1 MDKMPLDK
9 GATLI
14 IDRFRGAGYE
24 ANVVGGAVRNHI
36 LGIPL
41 TDIDIAASALPTET
55 VRLFADHRVIE
66 TGIKHGTVTILAEGS
81 SYEVTTYRTDGDYLD
96 NRHPDSVTFT
106 RSLGEDLARRD
117 FTVNAM
123 AYNPYDGITDL
134 FGGREDVA
142 ARLIRAVGDS
152 ETRFRE
158 DALRILRALRFASVL
173 GFDIEENTSLA
184 IRKTAP
190 LLDNV
195 SRERVYAEWVKL
207 IGGDGAYNIISAYP
221 DVIGIAI
228 PELAVITLPNRERFL
243 SQPAAV
249 RALALFFGSCTD
261 PVSSFD
267 TAMTVLHTDTKTRK
281 NGVAALEILKKY
293 NLSLQNELH
302 TALYRH
308 GAEATA
314 LAVGL
319 AYTVDRLDGEAYGA
333 ATAALATAPITSLSD
348 LAVGGGDMIAI
359 GLRGQAIGAILDI
372 LALAVICGECENEKT
387 ALINYAKSNINAE

>member
-9 GATLI
+9 GAALI

-41 TDIDIAASALPTET
+41 SDIDIAASALPTET
-55 VRLFADHRVIE
+55 VSLFSDHRVIE

-134 FGGREDVA
+134 FGGRGDVA
-142 ARLIRAVGDS
+142 AKLIRAVGDP

-207 IGGDGAYNIISAYP
+207 VGGDGAYNIISAYP
-221 DVIGIAI
+221 DVITIAI
-228 PELAVITLPNRERFL
+228 PELSGIALPDGERFL

-249 RALALFFGSCTD
+249 RTLALFFASCTD

-267 TAMTVLHTDTKTRK
+267 AAMTTLHTDTKTRK
-281 NGVAALEILKKY
+281 NGIAALEIVGNY
-293 NLSLQNELH
+293 NLALHGDVH

-308 GAEATA
+308 GTDATR
-314 LAVGL
+314 LAIGL
-319 AYTVDRLDGEAYGA
+319 AYTVGCIDLGQYTASMS
-333 ATAALATAPITSLSD
+333 ATETAPITALSD

-359 GLRGQAIGAILDI
+359 GLRGQGIGIMLDR
-372 LALAVICGECENEKT
+372 LALAVINGVCENERDALVNFAKT
-387 ALINYAKSNINAE
+387 NINAE

>member
-41 TDIDIAASALPTET
+41 SDIDIAASALPAET
-55 VRLFADHRVIE
+55 VALFADHRVIE

-96 NRHPDSVTFT
+96 NRHPDSVSFT
-106 RSLGEDLARRD
+106 RSLSEDLARRD

-134 FGGREDVA
+134 FGGVGDVN
-142 ARLIRAVGDS
+142 ARLIRAVGDP

-173 GFDIEENTSLA
+173 GFDIEEGTSLA
-184 IRKTAP
+184 VHKTAP

-195 SRERVYAEWVKL
+195 SRERVYAEWIKL
-207 IGGDGAYNIISAYP
+207 VGGDAAYDVISAYP
-221 DVIGIAI
+221 DVITTAI
-228 PELAVITLPNRERFL
+228 PQLLDIALPVKERFL

-249 RALALFFGSCTD
+249 RTLSLFFSSCTD

-267 TAMTVLHTDTKTRK
+267 SAMTVLHTDTKTRK
-281 NGVAALEILKKY
+281 NGICALEIIEKY
-293 NLSLQNELH
+293 NLSMKNEVH

-308 GAEATA
+308 GTDATR

-319 AYTVDRLDGEAYGA
+319 AYTVGSIDADGY
-333 ATAALATAPITSLSD
+333 TAAISATESAPVTKLSD

-359 GLRGQAIGAILDI
+359 GLRGQGIGAMLDR
-372 LALAVICGECENEKT
+372 LAIAVINGVCENERN
-387 ALINYAKSNINAE
+387 ALVNFAKININAE

>member
-14 IDRFRGAGYE
+14 IDRFRSAGFE

-41 TDIDIAASALPTET
+41 SDIDIAASALPTET
-55 VRLFADHRVIE
+55 VTLFSDHRVIE
-66 TGIKHGTVTILAEGS
+66 TGIKHGTVTILADGS

-96 NRHPDSVTFT
+96 NRHPESVSFT
-106 RSLGEDLARRD
+106 RSLSEDLARRD

-134 FGGREDVA
+134 FGGVA
-142 ARLIRAVGDS
+142 DINARLIRAVGDP

-173 GFDIEENTSLA
+173 GFDIEGNTATA

-195 SRERVYAEWVKL
+195 SRERVYVEWVKL
-207 IGGDGAYNIISAYP
+207 VGGDGAYDILSAYP
-221 DVIGIAI
+221 DVITVAI
-228 PELAVITLPNRERFL
+228 PQLSDITLPDKERFL
-243 SQPAAV
+243 TQPAAV
-249 RALALFFGSCTD
+249 RTLALFFASCTD

-267 TAMTVLHTDTKTRK
+267 AAMTKLHTDTKTRK
-281 NGVAALEILKKY
+281 NGIAALEIVENY
-293 NLSLQNELH
+293 NLSLQNGVH
-302 TALYRH
+302 NAIYRH
-308 GAEATA
+308 GIDATR
-314 LAVGL
+314 LAIGL
-319 AYTVDRLDGEAYGA
+319 AYTVGKLDGAEY
-333 ATAALATAPITSLSD
+333 TAAMSALETAPITTLSD
-348 LAVGGGDMIAI
+348 LAVGGGDMIALGIKGKEI
-359 GLRGQAIGAILDI
+359 GLMLDR
-372 LALAVICGECENEKT
+372 LALAVINGVCENERT
-387 ALINYAKSNINAE
+387 VLTNYAKENMNAE

>member
-14 IDRFRGAGYE
+14 IDRFHAAGYE

-41 TDIDIAASALPTET
+41 TDIDIATSALPTET
-55 VRLFADHRVIE
+55 LSLFSDCRVIE

-96 NRHPDSVTFT
+96 NRHPDSVNFT
-106 RSLGEDLARRD
+106 RSLSEDLARRD

-123 AYNPYDGITDL
+123 AYNPIDGITDL
-134 FGGREDVA
+134 FGGRADVE
-142 ARLIRAVGDS
+142 ARLIRAVGDP

-173 GFDIEENTSLA
+173 GFDIEENTATA
-184 IRKTAP
+184 IRKTAH

-195 SRERVYAEWVKL
+195 SRERVYSEWVKL
-207 IGGDGAYNIISAYP
+207 VGADAAYRILSSYK
-221 DVIGIAI
+221 DVVGIAI
-228 PELAVITLPNRERFL
+228 PHLRSLTLPDEQRFTA
-243 SQPAAV
+243 QTAAV
-249 RALALFFGSCTD
+249 RTLSLFFTSCTD

-267 TAMTVLHTDTKTRK
+267 TSMTVLHTDTKTRK

-308 GAEATA
+308 GTDATR
-314 LAVGL
+314 LAIGL
-319 AYTVDRLDGEAYGA
+319 AYTVGRLDGEAYGA

-359 GLRGQAIGAILDI
+359 GLRGQAIGAMLDI
-372 LALAVICGECENEKT
+372 LALAVICGKCENEKT